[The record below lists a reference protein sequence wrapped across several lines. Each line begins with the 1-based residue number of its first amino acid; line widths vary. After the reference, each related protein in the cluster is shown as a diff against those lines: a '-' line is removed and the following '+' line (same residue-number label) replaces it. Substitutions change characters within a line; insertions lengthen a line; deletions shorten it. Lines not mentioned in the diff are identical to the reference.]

1 LPGFQGKAIIKQKEI
16 AKDMSEV
23 TIHLHVEPL
32 EEGGYVATSRDV
44 PGLVA
49 QGRSMTE
56 TVEIAQGLVRKIVES
71 CIEHGDPIPEALSG
85 LEGIT
90 PCVELHIPVG
100 MP

>member
-1 LPGFQGKAIIKQKEI
+1 
-16 AKDMSEV
+16 MSEV

-32 EEGGYVATSRDV
+32 EEGGYVATSPDV

-56 TVEIAQGLVRKIVES
+56 TVEIAQGLARKIAES
-71 CIEHGDPIPEALSG
+71 CIEHGDPLPPALAT
-85 LEGIT
+85 LA
-90 PCVELHIPVG
+90 PAMPAVDLRIPVG